1 MLVLV
6 LVFVQQG
13 VSLAECVSVVVI
25 LLPWLTEGMCFC
37 MVTGFRFTKKRIR
50 NKNMNKQRNEK
61 EKNKKKDALS
71 C

>member
-6 LVFVQQG
+6 LVLVLAFVKQG

-50 NKNMNKQRNEK
+50 NKNMNKQRNK
-61 EKNKKKDALS
+61 KRKKK
-71 C
+71 